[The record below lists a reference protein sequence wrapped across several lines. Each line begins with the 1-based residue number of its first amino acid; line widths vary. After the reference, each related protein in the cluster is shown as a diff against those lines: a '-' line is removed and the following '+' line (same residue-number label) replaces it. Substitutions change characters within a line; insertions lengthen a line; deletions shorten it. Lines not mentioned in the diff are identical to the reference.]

1 VIAWRLLFSSLF
13 HEEDKSKK
21 KKDLQT
27 HSLELDFGVAESGRR
42 DLQCWRFRIS
52 YEQANKDQE
61 LDVDCLLMEKNK
73 LLKLGIDC

>member
-1 VIAWRLLFSSLF
+1 MQKTSQR
-13 HEEDKSKK
+13 K

-27 HSLELDFGVAESGRR
+27 HSLELDFGAAESGGC

-52 YEQANKDQE
+52 CEQANKDQE